1 MSKVT
6 HIIFDMFNTLYRFDP
21 EREITQINAAKQI
34 GLNISKEIIIN
45 ALNKA
50 DIWFAKETSK
60 NSMHLMNEK
69 EKDLFYSNYERTL
82 FKYAGHKITDK
93 ESSILWNFVKNMKS
107 SLKLFDDAKSILN
120 ELKDRNFSTGIV
132 TNFDSDG
139 NSLSR
144 SLNLPNLIDH
154 VITSKDAG
162 ASKPSKKIFAY
173 SLKIMEINADNCV
186 FVGDQIDTDI
196 IGAQNANIT
205 PILIDRENL
214 YKEFKGC
221 VVINNLNELLNV
233 INLQLD

>member
-21 EREITQINAAKQI
+21 ERETTQINAAKEI
-34 GLNISKEIIIN
+34 GLNISKEEIIE

-60 NSMHLMNEK
+60 NSMHLMKEK
-69 EKDLFYSNYERTL
+69 EKDLFYSNYEKTL
-82 FKYAGHKITDK
+82 FNYAGHKITDK
-93 ESSILWNFVKNMKS
+93 DSSILWNFVKNTKS
-107 SLKLFDDAKSILN
+107 SLKLFDDAESILSK
-120 ELKDRNFSTGIV
+120 LKNRNFSTGII

-139 NSLSR
+139 SSLSK

-162 ASKPSKKIFAY
+162 ASKPSKKIFDH
-173 SLKIMEINADNCV
+173 SLKIMKINTENCV

-196 IGAQNANIT
+196 IGAQNANIK
-205 PILIDRENL
+205 PILIDREDL
-214 YKEFKGC
+214 YPEYKDC
-221 VVINNLNELLNV
+221 VVINNLNELLDV
-233 INLQLD
+233 INL